1 MGHVHGPKLFLRR
14 VGGSSLRQ
22 QNFRRL
28 LWILGPPGCRSA
40 ILPARPGR
48 GKLAAESARLFKVPA
63 GDNAA
68 EGVLGNLKATL
79 RRSGGAGKKRS
90 DSKRSIDALA
100 ASSLL
105 RQPGVEAIKDAHV
118 EYRKAA
124 LSGHLGLSPS
134 VSAI

>member
-1 MGHVHGPKLFLRR
+1 MGCG
-14 VGGSSLRQ
+14 
-22 QNFRRL
+22 
-28 LWILGPPGCRSA
+28 IC
-40 ILPARPGR
+40 PA
-48 GKLAAESARLFKVPA
+48 VP
-63 GDNAA
+63 A

-105 RQPGVEAIKDAHV
+105 WQPGVEAILDAHV

>member
-1 MGHVHGPKLFLRR
+1 MLQRNSTGK
-14 VGGSSLRQ
+14 
-22 QNFRRL
+22 
-28 LWILGPPGCRSA
+28 A
-40 ILPARPGR
+40 GR

-68 EGVLGNLKATL
+68 EGVLGNLKTTL
-79 RRSGGAGKKRS
+79 RRIGGAGKKRS

-105 RQPGVEAIKDAHV
+105 RQPGVEAILDAHV

-134 VSAI
+134 QVYDPNSLTWLFVDADSEQEV